1 MSADQSARDV
11 VRALERMGDRSRL
24 EGMARFGID
33 TTRAVGVTVTEL
45 RRFARD
51 LGHDHELAAALWA
64 SGVHEARLLASLV
77 DEPAMVSE
85 AQMEAWVAD
94 LDSWD
99 VCDGVCGNLFDR
111 TPFALDKAVEWSGR
125 EPEFEKRAAFALMAS
140 AAVHRKDLPDAAFAS
155 LLPVIRAQAIDER
168 NYVKKAVSWALRQI
182 GKRSSGLN
190 SRAVRT
196 AEQIERSD
204 SLAAR
209 WVARDAQRELRSD
222 AVQARLRK
230 S

>member
-1 MSADQSARDV
+1 
-11 VRALERMGDRSRL
+11 
-24 EGMARFGID
+24 MARFGID

-111 TPFALDKAVEWSGR
+111 TPFALDKAVEWSSR

-196 AEQIERSD
+196 AERIERID
-204 SLAAR
+204 SRAAR
-209 WVARDAQRELRSD
+209 WVARDALRELRSD

>member
-1 MSADQSARDV
+1 MSADESARDV
-11 VRALERMGDRSRL
+11 VRTLELLGDRSRL

-45 RRFARD
+45 RRLARD
-51 LGHDHELAAALWA
+51 LGHDHELAVALWA
-64 SGVHEARLLASLV
+64 SGIHEARLLASLV
-77 DEPAMVSE
+77 DEPAMVTE

-99 VCDGVCGNLFDR
+99 VCDAVCGNLFDR
-111 TPFALDKAVEWSGR
+111 TPFALDKAVEWSTR

-168 NYVKKAVSWALRQI
+168 NYVKKAVSWALRQM

-190 SRAVRT
+190 SQAVRT
-196 AEQIERSD
+196 AERIERID
-204 SLAAR
+204 SRAAR
-209 WVARDAQRELRSD
+209 WVARDALRELRSD

>member
-1 MSADQSARDV
+1 
-11 VRALERMGDRSRL
+11 
-24 EGMARFGID
+24 MARFGID
-33 TTRAVGVTVTEL
+33 TGRAVGVTVTEL

-51 LGHDHELAAALWA
+51 LGHDHELAGALWA

-77 DEPAMVSE
+77 DEPALVSE

-111 TPFALDKAVEWSGR
+111 TPFALDKAVEWSSR

-155 LLPVIRAQAIDER
+155 LLPVIRAQATDER

-182 GKRSSGLN
+182 GKRGAGLN
-190 SRAVRT
+190 SKAIRT
-196 AEQIERSD
+196 AEQVERID
-204 SLAAR
+204 ARAAR
-209 WVARDAQRELRSD
+209 WVARDALRELRSD

>member
-1 MSADQSARDV
+1 
-11 VRALERMGDRSRL
+11 
-24 EGMARFGID
+24 MARFGID
-33 TTRAVGVTVTEL
+33 TGRAVGVTVTEL
-45 RRFARD
+45 RRFARA
-51 LGHDHELAAALWA
+51 LGRDHELAAALWA

-111 TPFALDKAVEWSGR
+111 TPFALDKAVEWSSR

-155 LLPVIRAQAIDER
+155 LLPVIREQAIDER

-190 SRAVRT
+190 SLAVRT
-196 AEQIERSD
+196 AEQIERID
-204 SLAAR
+204 SRAAR
-209 WVARDAQRELRSD
+209 WVGRDALRELRSD

>member
-1 MSADQSARDV
+1 
-11 VRALERMGDRSRL
+11 
-24 EGMARFGID
+24 MARFGID
-33 TTRAVGVTVTEL
+33 TGRAVGVTVTEL

-77 DEPAMVSE
+77 DEPALVSE

-99 VCDGVCGNLFDR
+99 VSDGVCGNLFDR
-111 TPFALDKAVEWSGR
+111 TPFALDKAVEWSSR
-125 EPEFEKRAAFALMAS
+125 EPEFEKRAAFALTAS

-155 LLPVIRAQAIDER
+155 LLPVIRAQATDER

-190 SRAVRT
+190 PRAIRT
-196 AEQIERSD
+196 AEQIERID
-204 SLAAR
+204 SRAAR
-209 WVARDAQRELRSD
+209 WVARDALRELRSD
-222 AVQARLRK
+222 AVLARLRK

>member
-1 MSADQSARDV
+1 
-11 VRALERMGDRSRL
+11 
-24 EGMARFGID
+24 MARFGID

-51 LGHDHELAAALWA
+51 LGHDHELAEALWA

-111 TPFALDKAVEWSGR
+111 TPFALDKAVEWSSR
-125 EPEFEKRAAFALMAS
+125 EPEFQKRAAFALMAS

-155 LLPVIRAQAIDER
+155 LLPVIREQAIDER

-190 SRAVRT
+190 SQAVRT
-196 AEQIERSD
+196 AERIERID
-204 SLAAR
+204 SRAAR
-209 WVARDAQRELRSD
+209 WVARDALRELRGD

>member
-1 MSADQSARDV
+1 
-11 VRALERMGDRSRL
+11 
-24 EGMARFGID
+24 MARFGID
-33 TTRAVGVTVTEL
+33 TGRAVGVTVTEL

-51 LGHDHELAAALWA
+51 LGHDHELAGALWA

-77 DEPAMVSE
+77 DEPALVSE

-111 TPFALDKAVEWSGR
+111 TSFALDKAVEWSSR
-125 EPEFEKRAAFALMAS
+125 EAEFEKRAAFALMAS

-155 LLPVIRAQAIDER
+155 LLPVIRAQATDER

-196 AEQIERSD
+196 AEQIERID
-204 SLAAR
+204 SRAAR
-209 WVARDAQRELRSD
+209 WVARDALSELRSD

>member
-1 MSADQSARDV
+1 
-11 VRALERMGDRSRL
+11 
-24 EGMARFGID
+24 MARFGID
-33 TTRAVGVTVTEL
+33 TGRAVGVTVTEL

-77 DEPAMVSE
+77 DEPDMVSE
-85 AQMEAWVAD
+85 TQMEAWVAD

-111 TPFALDKAVEWSGR
+111 TPFALDKAVEWSNR

-155 LLPVIRAQAIDER
+155 LLPVIRA
-168 NYVKKAVSWALRQI
+168 
-182 GKRSSGLN
+182 
-190 SRAVRT
+190 
-196 AEQIERSD
+196 
-204 SLAAR
+204 
-209 WVARDAQRELRSD
+209 
-222 AVQARLRK
+222 
-230 S
+230 